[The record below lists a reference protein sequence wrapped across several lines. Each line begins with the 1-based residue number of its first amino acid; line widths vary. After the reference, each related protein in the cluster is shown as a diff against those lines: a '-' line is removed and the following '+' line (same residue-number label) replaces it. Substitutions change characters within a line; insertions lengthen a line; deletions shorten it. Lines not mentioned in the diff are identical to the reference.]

1 MVVHMCPSKRE
12 IPRDEHCPIHSPIR
26 STGVAARDYDLGEVT
41 LQRMKTA
48 YGKKKCSQS
57 GKQKSFR
64 IAGVA
69 ILWAEASFG
78 KRSPQPSAEKCA
90 VRPVGKL
97 FLRWSDLGAHPQ
109 GTGVGRT
116 PKEKPA
122 NVAVNKA
129 ELDGNVSCTC
139 PVLEFKTDK
148 NTNLTVLATS
158 QLHCDFSLDLKV
170 KIDLKVSDW
179 RTIYLAA
186 SNPEKISENGPFHTF
201 MRNVELDDEN
211 GIITLTFF
219 VKSDGECVKKTV
231 HGIKRE
237 DGVYIIRCKYDPFTV
252 NEDASVYMPV
262 FCSPT
267 DAGTNEFKVIQASEN
282 VLIASNINVDEEGMQ
297 TTLTGVFAKGDDI
310 DDELFETF
318 KEVTIGKEIPE
329 ENILKLIS
337 FGNETT
343 LFPEYII
350 HGGRK

>member
-1 MVVHMCPSKRE
+1 MNVGTVIRE
-12 IPRDEHCPIHSPIR
+12 Q
-26 STGVAARDYDLGEVT
+26 L
-41 LQRMKTA
+41 RMKRGRNRSVLTVDEA
-48 YGKKKCSQS
+48 PSTDTETRPGSTLKGQS
-57 GKQKSFR
+57 DASALCWLHR
-64 IAGVA
+64 PSANNPPELLDA
-69 ILWAEASFG
+69 EHATEASG
-78 KRSPQPSAEKCA
+78 NPVSNTKRFFFRRLASSLQNPEPDDPGFSSQ
-90 VRPVGKL
+90 
-97 FLRWSDLGAHPQ
+97 
-109 GTGVGRT
+109 
-116 PKEKPA
+116 
-122 NVAVNKA
+122 
-129 ELDGNVSCTC
+129 NVSCTC
-139 PVLEFKTDK
+139 PVLESKTDK
-148 NTNLTVLATS
+148 KTNLTVLATS

-219 VKSDGECVKKTV
+219 VKTC
-231 HGIKRE
+231 HRE
-237 DGVYIIRCKYDPFTV
+237 PRMSSSPWNLDQQHADPDERFQRGVRRARRE
-252 NEDASVYMPV
+252 NGLR
-262 FCSPT
+262 

-282 VLIASNINVDEEGMQ
+282 VLIASNINVDEEGTP

-310 DDELFETF
+310 DDELFEKF

-337 FGNETT
+337 LGNETT